1 MTREA
6 LAAPAL
12 VVLLLVACAGGG
24 DEPVAASKESP
35 AHAAPAA
42 KAAAA
47 SAGPASPNAAPRR
60 ESLTAENAKQVVR
73 DLIEAF
79 RAGDRAAVEALW
91 ARDGGTWSD
100 QAGFEAR
107 AAGYRRAEFD
117 LTPESMETADRSGT
131 ILVVVRARQ
140 DGADWLWSFLVAEI
154 GGSLRAGGVESRP
167 AGAP

>member
-1 MTREA
+1 MLGKSAA
-6 LAAPAL
+6 LVF
-12 VVLLLVACAGGG
+12 VVLLFAACAGGG
-24 DEPVAASKESP
+24 KEAPAASNQAPTP
-35 AHAAPAA
+35 AASASRAAAAPAEPA
-42 KAAAA
+42 RA
-47 SAGPASPNAAPRR
+47 SAAPRH
-60 ESLTAENAKQVVR
+60 EPLTAESAKQVVR

-107 AAGYRRAEFD
+107 AEGYRRAEFE
-117 LTPESMETADRSGT
+117 LAPESMETADRSSA

-167 AGAP
+167 AGVP